1 MCLKIEPNSLF
12 FWHNNGILVVDCNSL
27 PIVVNYDRLLV
38 LTISNN
44 FKKFRFE
51 NFLNQN

>member
-12 FWHNNGILVVDCNSL
+12 FWHSNGILVVDCNSL

-44 FKKFRFE
+44 LKNLVLKIF
-51 NFLNQN
+51 